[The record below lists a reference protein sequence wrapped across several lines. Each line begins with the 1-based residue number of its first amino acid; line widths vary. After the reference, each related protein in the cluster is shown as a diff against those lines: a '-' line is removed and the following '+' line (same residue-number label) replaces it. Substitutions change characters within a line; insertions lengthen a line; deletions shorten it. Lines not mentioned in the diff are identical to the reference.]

1 MKKRIKYFFVA
12 FILLVIPFIK
22 VLALSVSKNDL
33 TIEKGG
39 NNEIELYANTESE
52 VISVSFTLVYS
63 TYDIPANFT
72 PADGFN
78 DANPNSI
85 NHEIIFDKAKTGK
98 ILLGTIKINVKM
110 EPKATIGTINL
121 HTAKAKTK
129 DGETINLN
137 NQSINVKVG
146 TPVEEPKEEPKSAL
160 LTKIESKIVN
170 IELKENTYEYT
181 VDIDSKVEEL
191 DLKGIAE
198 DSDATVEITTQKIK
212 ELKDN
217 KIIIT
222 VKNGDAEKK
231 YTINIVIK
239 EDKKVKKDNE
249 ITIDNSKF
257 EENKSY
263 KGKWIFISIIL
274 IIILM
279 VSLVLSRKK

>member
-1 MKKRIKYFFVA
+1 
-12 FILLVIPFIK
+12 
-22 VLALSVSKNDL
+22 
-33 TIEKGG
+33 
-39 NNEIELYANTESE
+39 
-52 VISVSFTLVYS
+52 
-63 TYDIPANFT
+63 
-72 PADGFN
+72 
-78 DANPNSI
+78 
-85 NHEIIFDKAKTGK
+85 
-98 ILLGTIKINVKM
+98 M
-110 EPKATIGTINL
+110 EPEVSAGTVNL

-129 DGETINLN
+129 DGETVNLN

-257 EENKSY
+257 EENKGY

-279 VSLVLSRKK
+279 VNLVLSRKK

>member
-12 FILLVIPFIK
+12 FVLLVIPFIN

-85 NHEIIFDKAKTGK
+85 NHEIIFDKALTGK

-110 EPKATIGTINL
+110 EPEVSAGTVNL

-279 VSLVLSRKK
+279 VNLVLSRKK

>member
-12 FILLVIPFIK
+12 FVLLVIPFIN

-85 NHEIIFDKAKTGK
+85 NHEIIFDKALTGK

-110 EPKATIGTINL
+110 EPEVSTGTVNL

-129 DGETINLN
+129 DGETVNLN

-198 DSDATVEITTQKIK
+198 DSDATVEITTKKIK

>member
-12 FILLVIPFIK
+12 FVLLVIPFIN

-33 TIEKGG
+33 TIEKGS

-52 VISVSFTLVYS
+52 IISVSFTLVYS

-239 EDKKVKKDNE
+239 EDKKVKKDNK

-257 EENKSY
+257 EENKNY
-263 KGKWIFISIIL
+263 KGKWIVISIIL

>member
-12 FILLVIPFIK
+12 FILLVIPFIN

-52 VISVSFTLVYS
+52 IISVSFTLVYS

-78 DANPNSI
+78 DTNPNSI

-110 EPKATIGTINL
+110 EPKVSAGTVNL

-129 DGETINLN
+129 DGDTINLN

-198 DSDATVEITTQKIK
+198 DSDATVEITSQKIK

-231 YTINIVIK
+231 YTINVIIK

-257 EENKSY
+257 EENKNY
-263 KGKWIFISIIL
+263 KGKWIVISIIL